1 MLTNSYKRAYF
12 SVQLITMCAVEY
24 VMFALRSTE
33 ILVKMMIYMPI
44 TRFCAVVNP
53 A

>member
-1 MLTNSYKRAYF
+1 MS
-12 SVQLITMCAVEY
+12 
-24 VMFALRSTE
+24 ALRSAE
-33 ILVKMMIYMPI
+33 ILVKMMIYAPI

>member
-1 MLTNSYKRAYF
+1 
-12 SVQLITMCAVEY
+12 MCA
-24 VMFALRSTE
+24 LRIAE
-33 ILVKMMIYMPI
+33 ILVKTMFYAPM